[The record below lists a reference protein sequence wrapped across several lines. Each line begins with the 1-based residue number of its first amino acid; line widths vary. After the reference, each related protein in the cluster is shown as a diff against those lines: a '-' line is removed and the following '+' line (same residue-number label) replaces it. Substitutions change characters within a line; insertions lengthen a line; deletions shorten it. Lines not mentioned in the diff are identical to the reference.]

1 MQRSSL
7 AVLSALS
14 LCVLLLP
21 AAHAQMSS
29 LPQLGA
35 PVPDSLLASAK
46 HQKLCRTGD
55 DHRDPCA
62 AVKIGKVHY
71 TIAWDA
77 QTKNVTYLFTA
88 DRALVTDT
96 GLSVGDTCRIIQDSG
111 VADSTMPYMKWLID
125 PNWQGKDA
133 TLTGSDLWYAAIHRD
148 DLDHH
153 FGDIVGFVQSR
164 YIQIRP

>member
-1 MQRSSL
+1 
-7 AVLSALS
+7 
-14 LCVLLLP
+14 
-21 AAHAQMSS
+21 MSR
-29 LPQLGA
+29 LPQLGT
-35 PVPDSLLASAK
+35 PVPAPLLAR
-46 HQKLCRTGD
+46 HEKLCRTGD

-62 AVKIGKVHY
+62 DVKIGKVRY
-71 TIAWDA
+71 TVAWDA

-96 GLSVGDTCRIIQDSG
+96 GLSVGDNCRIIQDSG
-111 VADSTMPYMKWLID
+111 AADSTTSYMKWLID
-125 PNWQGKDA
+125 PNWTGKDA
-133 TLTGSDLWYAAIHRD
+133 TLTGPDLWYAAIHRD